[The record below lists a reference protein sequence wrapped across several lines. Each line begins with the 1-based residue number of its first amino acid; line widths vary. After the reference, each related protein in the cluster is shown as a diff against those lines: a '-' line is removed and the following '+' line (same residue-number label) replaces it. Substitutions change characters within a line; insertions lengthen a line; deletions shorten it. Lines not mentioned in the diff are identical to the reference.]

1 MADFIAHF
9 SIIPDPRIDRCK
21 RHKLIDILFLCMAA
35 VVCGAEGWEE
45 IEDFGHDREDW
56 LRRYL
61 PFENGIPGHDTIARV
76 MSRLNPKALQASFV
90 AWMQDVVKMTERQV
104 VAIDGK
110 TVRRSFKDGK
120 RSSAIHMVNAW
131 AVANKVVLGQLK
143 VDGKTNEITA
153 IPELLSILAI
163 KGCIITIDAMG
174 CQTKIAQ
181 QIISQKAE
189 YVIGLKGNQGELS
202 RASRELFDL
211 APEDLELEEASHQE
225 TIKDHG
231 RIETRVC
238 RQLAVDGQWL
248 PEGERWPGLKTV
260 IEIKATREDIG
271 GETTK
276 ETRYYISSLE
286 LNAQEAFN
294 AVRDHWTVE
303 NSLHWSLDMAFREDE
318 CRIRRDNG
326 AEFFAVMRRL
336 SINVIKKDTSKKAG
350 IRRKQRM
357 AAMNPD
363 YAMHLLSHFQEI

>member
-21 RHKLIDILFLCMAA
+21 RHKLIDILFLCMVA

-45 IEDFGHDREDW
+45 IEDFGNDREDW
-56 LRRYL
+56 LRQYL
-61 PFENGIPGHDTIARV
+61 PFDNGIPGHDTIARV
-76 MSRLNPKALQASFV
+76 MSRLNPSALQSSFV
-90 AWMQDVVKMTERQV
+90 AWMQDVVTMTDREV
-104 VAIDGK
+104 IAIDGK
-110 TVRRSFKDGK
+110 TVRRSFKGGK
-120 RSSAIHMVNAW
+120 RKSAIHMVNAW

-143 VDGKTNEITA
+143 VDDKSNEITA

-181 QIISQKAE
+181 QIISQKAD
-189 YVIGLKGNQGELS
+189 YVIGLKGNQPELS
-202 RASRELFDL
+202 RAVRELFNL
-211 APEDLELEEASHQE
+211 APEELELEEASHQE

-231 RIETRVC
+231 RLETRIC
-238 RQLAVDGQWL
+238 RQLAVDSHWL
-248 PEGERWPGLKTV
+248 PESERWPGLKSV
-260 IEIKATREDIG
+260 IEIKATREIIG
-271 GETTK
+271 GETTE
-276 ETRYYISSLE
+276 ETRYYISSL
-286 LNAQEAFN
+286 LVNDREAFN
-294 AVRDHWTVE
+294 AVRTHWAVE

-336 SINVIKKDTSKKAG
+336 SINVLKKDTTKKAG

-357 AAMNPD
+357 AAMNPE
-363 YAMHLLSHFQEI
+363 YAMHILGHFQSI